1 MIMASYQCDCGQPAK
16 FFKMETGT
24 HQCEQCTLNQIYS
37 DEQNDDVYSKVL
49 MKMRNI
55 MAIRQKALKKK
66 LKQTQRQGRHSKDI
80 NELEDTEIKKSEE
93 QIKQSEEQRI
103 REAAATR
110 QKDDQVESK
119 LQAASLARNI
129 RQEQVMTQQV
139 NLMYDLLHIEI
150 EKMRRRSMQQIKARF
165 NQMQQQQLL
174 ESPDKL

>member
-1 MIMASYQCDCGQPAK
+1 
-16 FFKMETGT
+16 
-24 HQCEQCTLNQIYS
+24 
-37 DEQNDDVYSKVL
+37 

-110 QKDDQVESK
+110 
-119 LQAASLARNI
+119 
-129 RQEQVMTQQV
+129 
-139 NLMYDLLHIEI
+139 
-150 EKMRRRSMQQIKARF
+150 
-165 NQMQQQQLL
+165 
-174 ESPDKL
+174 